1 MTISFGSA
9 QTNGLPLVVTAV
21 TEGARQL
28 LHTFPVGSATPNLV
42 QIFAQNL
49 DTDPLGTHTLY
60 VAFEDSG
67 ATLLHLFT
75 VNVPV
80 NSGLFDV
87 LSAVATNDS
96 IAQLVAN
103 GASTIKVYA
112 DEASMLAVYA
122 RVDNQAD
129 AAGIVQQIPSGL
141 IAAVQN
147 ANRFGTYVN
156 GGVGDATEA
165 NGNIKI
171 SRAGTLSNLRAA
183 ASAAVGGG
191 ATVTVAV
198 RVNGV
203 SSALSLTFANADG
216 TADKVDTDSVTVA
229 AGDLVTFLVSCDNV
243 GAPAANFQ
251 AVVEFQP
258 A

>member
-9 QTNGLPLVVTAV
+9 QTNGLPLLVTAI
-21 TEGARQL
+21 TSGTRQL
-28 LHTFPVGSATPNLV
+28 LHTFPAGSATPDLV

-49 DTDPLGTHTLY
+49 DTDPLGTHTLN
-60 VAFEDSG
+60 VAFEDAG
-67 ATLLHLFT
+67 ATILRLFT

-87 LSAVATNDS
+87 LGAAAGNEQ
-96 IAQLVAN
+96 ICQLVAN
-103 GASTIKVYA
+103 GATTIKVYA

-122 RVDNQAD
+122 RVDNQAA

-141 IAAVQN
+141 IASVQN
-147 ANRFGTYVN
+147 ANRFGAYVN

-171 SRAGTLSNLRAA
+171 SRAGTLRNLRAA

-198 RVNGV
+198 RVNGA
-203 SSALSLTFANADG
+203 SSSLLLTFVNADG
-216 TADKVDTDSVTVA
+216 TADKVDTDAVTVA
-229 AGDLVTFLVSCDNV
+229 AGDLVTFLVACDNA